1 MFAPVFCVSEPF
13 YKLLFVEE
21 RGVEPLLVTDRDP
34 NQTPQRI
41 FLVRYVVGEG
51 GGGESKRPVFKD
63 ELTGY
68 DYETKL
74 LYPTQRVQ
82 LDALQ
87 SSLEGSM
94 YGSIEAEVLR
104 TQIENV
110 VTKERRPVKVIVSE
124 ALIARLVGLY
134 QFAW

>member
-1 MFAPVFCVSEPF
+1 MPLVYRVSDGF
-13 YKLLFVEE
+13 FKLLFVEE
-21 RGVEPLLVTDRDP
+21 RGVEPLLAVDQNPD
-34 NQTPQRI
+34 QGPQRI

-74 LYPTQRVQ
+74 TYPTQRVQ

-87 SSLEGSM
+87 SSLELSM
-94 YGSIEAEVLR
+94 YGSSEAQMLKA
-104 TQIENV
+104 QIENSA
-110 VTKERRPVKVIVSE
+110 TAERRLVKVIVSE

-134 QFAW
+134 QFGW

>member
-1 MFAPVFCVSEPF
+1 MPPVYRVSDGF
-13 YKLLFVEE
+13 FKLLFVEE
-21 RGVEPLLVTDRDP
+21 GGVEPLLVVDQNPD
-34 NQTPQRI
+34 QTPQRI

-74 LYPTQRVQ
+74 TYPTQRVQ

-87 SSLEGSM
+87 SSLEPSM
-94 YGSIEAEVLR
+94 YGSSEAEMLKA
-104 TQIENV
+104 QIENAA
-110 VTKERRPVKVIVSE
+110 TKERRTIKVIVSQ
-124 ALIARLVGLY
+124 ASVASLVGLY
-134 QFAW
+134 QFGW